1 MIDDLVGAIATSSTT
16 HHLPGGL
23 RHFEGTLHHYGYL
36 AVGGSLFF
44 ENVGIPLPGQLIL
57 IAGAVY
63 AGFGGLNIFLVALV
77 GLLGAV
83 AGSAVGY
90 YVGDYGGRPILERY
104 GKYILLTE
112 ERLTKA
118 EDFFQRRGGVV
129 LLFGRFVEGVRQA
142 MSILGGISEMSFRR
156 FLMFT
161 SAGAVIWVAFWTI
174 LSDVAGSHI
183 TTIIKYAGYVA
194 AAAGVVVIVVVVRLV
209 VRGRRRTAS
218 RPQSSPEPQE

>member
-1 MIDDLVGAIATSSTT
+1 MDLLGAVATSSST

-23 RHFEGTLHHYGYL
+23 RHFEGTLKHYGYF

-44 ENVGIPLPGQLIL
+44 ENIGIPLPGQLVL

-63 AGFGGLNIFLVALV
+63 AGFGGLNILLVALV
-77 GLLGAV
+77 GLAGTI
-83 AGSAVGY
+83 AGSAAGY

-112 ERLTKA
+112 ERLAKA
-118 EDFFQRRGGVV
+118 EDFFERRGGLV

-142 MSILGGISEMSFRR
+142 MAILAGISEMTFRR
-156 FLMFT
+156 FIMFT
-161 SAGAVIWVAFWTI
+161 SGGAVIWVAFWTI

-183 TTIIKYAGYVA
+183 TTIIKYAGYFA
-194 AAAGVVVIVVVVRLV
+194 AVAGVLVVALV
-209 VRGRRRTAS
+209 VRHVMRARRRRAS
-218 RPQSSPEPQE
+218 QPQSSPEPQG